1 MKELCIRCGRP
12 TSYDINTPITTRSY
26 YIEGSGQL
34 CEQCFSQ
41 LYPRAT
47 ASVSSSSTSPA
58 PSLTPA
64 PGKQGKT
71 EDQEQETKIKTI
83 NLEKCRIPTLPDQ
96 ERYNQLINKITL
108 TDADR
113 EELARLYKKYT
124 D

>member
-12 TSYDINTPITTRSY
+12 TPYDILTPITTRLY

-47 ASVSSSSTSPA
+47 ASVSSVSTASVFPETTTQ
-58 PSLTPA
+58 LE
-64 PGKQGKT
+64 QGKR
-71 EDQEQETKIKTI
+71 EGQEQIKTI
-83 NLEKCRIPTLPDQ
+83 ALEKGCTPTPADQ
-96 ERYNQLINKITL
+96 EKYKSITTKEKL

-113 EELARLYKKYT
+113 EELARLYKKYIPKLE
-124 D
+124 